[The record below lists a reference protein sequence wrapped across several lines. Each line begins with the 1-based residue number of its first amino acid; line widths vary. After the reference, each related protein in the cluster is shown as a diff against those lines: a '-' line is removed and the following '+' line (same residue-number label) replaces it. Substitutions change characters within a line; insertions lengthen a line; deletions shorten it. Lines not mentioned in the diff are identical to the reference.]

1 MSQSIQSG
9 AFHSDS
15 TKPFYYFAVGVLK
28 IDYRTAGYAEIRKV
42 AQEWAQHKEFK
53 QIIVRKVSQDN
64 YGIQFVYMSYD
75 PLCPRI
81 KMFRES
87 LKEKFG
93 DGLYA
98 HDYQES
104 SGDEGTDRI
113 RDQVIVDSVI
123 FE

>member
-1 MSQSIQSG
+1 MSQPTESG

-15 TKPFYYFAVGVLK
+15 RKPFYYFAVGVLK
-28 IDYRTAGYAEIRKV
+28 VDYRTAGYAELRKV

-64 YGIQFVYMSYD
+64 YGIQFVYFSYD
-75 PLCPRI
+75 PLCVRI
-81 KMFRES
+81 RTFRDN

-93 DGLYA
+93 EGLYA
-98 HDYQES
+98 HDYQEA
-104 SGDEGTDRI
+104 SGDEGVDRI
-113 RDQVIVDSVI
+113 KDMIVIDSPI